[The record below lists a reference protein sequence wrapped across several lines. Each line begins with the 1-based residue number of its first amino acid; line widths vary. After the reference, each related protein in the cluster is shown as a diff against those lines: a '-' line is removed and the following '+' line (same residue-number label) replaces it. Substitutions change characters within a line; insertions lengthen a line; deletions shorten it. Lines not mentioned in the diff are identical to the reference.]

1 MMFSP
6 NKAIKKTT
14 EYTETDFRFL
24 KTFISSILCVL
35 MTCIYFFVERKEVSL
50 KSAQRKD
57 VFSFNVNE
65 FLSVLCG

>member
-1 MMFSP
+1 MHLRKPQSTQRQ
-6 NKAIKKTT
+6 IL
-14 EYTETDFRFL
+14 DFK

-35 MTCIYFFVERKEVSL
+35 MTCIYFFVEIKEASL